1 MLADQYELYNI
12 LMFNKKKGTGGFMLY
27 LFLFLL
33 LYFRI
38 FIFKVIVIESI
49 VTVHS
54 CGDTKLC
61 NTYPSR
67 EWGNNMQIF
76 W

>member
-12 LMFNKKKGTGGFMLY
+12 LMFNLKKKGTGGFMLY
-27 LFLFLL
+27 LFLLLLL

-54 CGDTKLC
+54 CRDTELC

-67 EWGNNMQIF
+67 E
-76 W
+76 

>member
-27 LFLFLL
+27 LFLLL

-67 EWGNNMQIF
+67 EWGNDMQIF